1 MDVAVLPYFYKEYDG
16 SIKKEVNELGNFTTD
31 IGAIDLAQY
40 DIAPVSYT
48 HLTLML
54 YEGAIK
60 FCNIAMI
67 AIEKGDLQKAH
78 TNIKK
83 AEDIITEF
91 KVTLNH
97 KYPVAEDFEKIYD
110 YIYSL
115 LVNANV
121 KKDPE
126 ILNQALVEIRGMR
139 DTWKEV
145 MNRTRGMN
153 Q

>member
-1 MDVAVLPYFYKEYDG
+1 MGNEENMAFNQNIAQEYNRNKILTA
-16 SIKKEVNELGNFTTD
+16 SPAE
-31 IGAIDLAQY
+31 
-40 DIAPVSYT
+40 
-48 HLTLML
+48 LTLML

-91 KVTLNH
+91 KVTH